1 MSLFSPTKWNCRK
14 CNTNQKLRT
23 FTFKV
28 KLLPYCYNRSVSRF
42 AAFIL
47 KANIK
52 YTEIKCNYPPVAGLY
67 YKACTL
73 YPVNKQINS
82 GWTKLLWW
90 KIRQPHIELQSMSL
104 PLENDEQMLLMHKT
118 KNLDAYI
125 WVIWYKF
132 VSCYSDICIFSHY

>member
-1 MSLFSPTKWNCRK
+1 MKL
-14 CNTNQKLRT
+14 QKVQHKPETENIHL
-23 FTFKV
+23 KV

-73 YPVNKQINS
+73 YPVNK
-82 GWTKLLWW
+82 
-90 KIRQPHIELQSMSL
+90 
-104 PLENDEQMLLMHKT
+104 
-118 KNLDAYI
+118 
-125 WVIWYKF
+125 
-132 VSCYSDICIFSHY
+132 